1 MMNTMSEV
9 VSYLDVPL
17 IDVSLTQDMS
27 PTQDMSAVP
36 EVMSPVLLVDGFVPP
51 WSGWD
56 CPNGDG
62 QSIEL
67 AVPDLLHLVS
77 VVVKHRCLLGGY
89 CLCHTNGAKVC
100 TSLFESLWRKDTFL
114 LGV

>member
-17 IDVSLTQDMS
+17 IDVSLIQDMS
-27 PTQDMSAVP
+27 PTQDMSAVQ

-77 VVVKHRCLLGGY
+77 VVVKHRCLLGGQLSG
-89 CLCHTNGAKVC
+89 LCHTNGAKVC
-100 TSLFESLWRKDTFL
+100 TSLWRKNTFF
-114 LGV
+114 

>member
-1 MMNTMSEV
+1 MSEV

-27 PTQDMSAVP
+27 PTQDMSAVQ

-77 VVVKHRCLLGGY
+77 VVVKHRCLLGG
-89 CLCHTNGAKVC
+89 HTVWCMSHKWC
-100 TSLFESLWRKDTFL
+100 RSLVGIFVEKRVIL